1 MLGLSSYR
9 ENTPKQ
15 LLMVRVFEPFMS
27 ISLGYLSSTNI
38 AAHKCCLGNIL
49 LMILVTGMGVMQANA
64 YVNLKIEP
72 VTLVIVSEEARQPQ
86 VGHQMKWWASLYTNM
101 LTQSNKGHGTAS
113 LYRHRVIKDMN
124 QTYGTRRKDSTQ
136 DSTVMTLSSKR
147 V

>member
-1 MLGLSSYR
+1 MFGLSSYR

-15 LLMVRVFEPFMS
+15 LLMANHIRVFEPF
-27 ISLGYLSSTNI
+27 ITQLPKQHKH

-49 LMILVTGMGVMQANA
+49 LMILVTVMGVMQGNA

-124 QTYGTRRKDSTQ
+124 QTYGTRRKDSTRK
-136 DSTVMTLSSKR
+136 TAL
-147 V
+147 